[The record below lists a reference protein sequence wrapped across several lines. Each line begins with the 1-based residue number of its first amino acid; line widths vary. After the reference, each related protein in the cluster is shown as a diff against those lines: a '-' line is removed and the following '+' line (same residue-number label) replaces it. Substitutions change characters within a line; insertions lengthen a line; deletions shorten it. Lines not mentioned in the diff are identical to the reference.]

1 MLIEAGNKFFDK
13 EDVLINA
20 WVAVYCMLPSAVP

>member
-13 EDVLINA
+13 EDVLNA